1 MFKPIVIF
9 FGPTNSLATFQMIMN
24 KILWNFINTER
35 VASFIDNL
43 IVGTEEKKGYNEV
56 VEVVVKR
63 LAENYLYVKSE
74 KVKEVFE

>member
-1 MFKPIVIF
+1 
-9 FGPTNSLATFQMIMN
+9 MIMN

>member
-9 FGPTNSLATFQMIMN
+9 FGPTNSPATFQIIMN
-24 KILWNFINTER
+24 KILWNFINTEK
-35 VASFIDNL
+35 VASFIDNV
-43 IVGTEEKKGYNEV
+43 IVGIEEKKGYNEV

-74 KVKEVFE
+74 KYK

>member
-9 FGPTNSLATFQMIMN
+9 FGPTNSPATFQMIMN
-24 KILWNFINTER
+24 KILWNFINTEK
-35 VASFIDNL
+35 VASFIDNV

-74 KVKEVFE
+74 KYK

>member
-9 FGPTNSLATFQMIMN
+9 FGLTNSPATFQMIMN
-24 KILWNFINTER
+24 KILWNFINTEK
-35 VASFIDNL
+35 VASFIDNV

-74 KVKEVFE
+74 KYK